1 MALIHFQLRKLEQTG
16 RKCRKLRAL
25 LAQFR
30 VSARGGVAAA
40 GPEFGPG
47 EIPLGQRTPRLRG
60 IVRPTAELLA
70 RGLALGAIKLVEL
83 FEDCRQCRVRRSE
96 ERRVGEEC
104 KARVSGWE
112 ERKVKMGT
120 H

>member
-1 MALIHFQLRKLEQTG
+1 MALIHFQLRKLEQSG

-30 VSARGGVAAA
+30 VGARGSVAAT

-60 IVRPTAELLA
+60 ILRPTAELLA
-70 RGLALGAIKLVEL
+70 RGLPLGARKLVEL
-83 FEDCRQCRVRRSE
+83 FEDCHHCRARWGMVE
-96 ERRVGEEC
+96 E
-104 KARVSGWE
+104 S
-112 ERKVKMGT
+112 
-120 H
+120 